1 MESKTMIKNVRISPK
16 KLRFLLKDVK
26 KLTPK
31 QALDYLY
38 YTPKK
43 GAKIL
48 YQVIKSAINNAKNY
62 LKVGEDLLKFKV
74 LAVDEGIKLKRY
86 RPGGR
91 GIVKPYMRRFSHV
104 FVVLVK
110 DEDKI
115 KDPKKIK
122 ETMTNEKKVT
132 DFNKEVKKIKKKT
145 VKKLK

>member
-16 KLRFLLKDVK
+16 KLRFLLKEVK

-48 YQVIKSAINNAKNY
+48 YQAIKSAINNAKNY
-62 LKVGEDLLKFKV
+62 LKVDEDLLKFKV

-91 GIVKPYMRRFSHV
+91 GIVRPYMRRFSHV
-104 FVVLVK
+104 SVVLVK

-115 KDPKKIK
+115 EDPKKIK
-122 ETMTNEKKVT
+122 EITTSEKKAT
-132 DFNKEVKKIKKKT
+132 DFNKEVKKKT